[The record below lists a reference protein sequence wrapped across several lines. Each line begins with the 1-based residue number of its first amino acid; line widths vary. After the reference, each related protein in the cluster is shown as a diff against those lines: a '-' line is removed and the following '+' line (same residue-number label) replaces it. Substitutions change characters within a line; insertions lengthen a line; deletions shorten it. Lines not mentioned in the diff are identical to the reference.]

1 MAATGQNG
9 HNRCSNLLADMKDFG
24 HSGPKA
30 TELVTMPA
38 PNYMTSIMH
47 VLHHFKTL
55 VINKTSKQITV

>member
-1 MAATGQNG
+1 
-9 HNRCSNLLADMKDFG
+9 
-24 HSGPKA
+24 
-30 TELVTMPA
+30 MPA